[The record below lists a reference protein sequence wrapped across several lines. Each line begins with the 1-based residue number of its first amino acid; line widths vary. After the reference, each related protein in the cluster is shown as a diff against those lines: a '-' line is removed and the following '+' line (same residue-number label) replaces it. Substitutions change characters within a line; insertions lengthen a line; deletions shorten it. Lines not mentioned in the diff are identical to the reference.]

1 SFRNG
6 VPANP
11 VLLEYYKKLS
21 ESKPKKVAIGAVMH
35 KLINH
40 FFAILRDKKPFE
52 LRLPEVHK
60 KLYLNSNLHEV
71 I

>member
-1 SFRNG
+1 
-6 VPANP
+6 

-60 KLYLNSNLHEV
+60 NY

>member
-1 SFRNG
+1 
-6 VPANP
+6 
-11 VLLEYYKKLS
+11 
-21 ESKPKKVAIGAVMH
+21 MH

-52 LRLPEVHK
+52 LRQPEVHK
-60 KLYLNSNLHEV
+60 QLYLNKNLRVV